1 MDRAREVAA
10 WPNYPRVTPPS
21 MYSEGPPV
29 PGKLA
34 MRALTGP
41 SSIFERV
48 CRQDRRG
55 TKAICGRFSSPW
67 LTWTASYTTKIQRF
81 D

>member
-34 MRALTGP
+34 MRALTGR

-48 CRQDRRG
+48 LPTRPTRNQ
-55 TKAICGRFSSPW
+55 
-67 LTWTASYTTKIQRF
+67 SYLRAVF
-81 D
+81 LAVVDMDGVLYD

>member
-34 MRALTGP
+34 MRALTGL

-48 CRQDRRG
+48 LPTRPTRNQ
-55 TKAICGRFSSPW
+55 
-67 LTWTASYTTKIQRF
+67 SYLQAVF
-81 D
+81 LAVVDMDGVLYD